1 MKRIRE
7 KIGDIIEIHVH
18 GKYFC
23 YAQIIPNEEY
33 AFFDFR
39 IEHPIRD
46 FSVLDNCRILF
57 IICVY
62 RFVLKKGIW
71 HIVGN
76 RPVRDDLLS
85 VKMKFIHDSFNGK
98 FQLYNP
104 KTGEITPATREMIK
118 GLERCSVWADNPVE
132 DRIDD
137 YYCNR
142 PCQWMKKDYE
152 LWSE

>member
-118 GLERCSVWADNPVE
+118 GLERCSVWADNHVE

-152 LWSE
+152 LWSD